1 MPKKIEFEI
10 PQPIG
15 YEKVGSLDIP
25 LYGFVFQSEEETFE
39 WAMNDYFQEVK
50 EYKQGATPNV
60 RSTNIIAAALLKER
74 IDPAWTPE
82 EVFKKIPWNF
92 ASKLFKILSDERTY
106 EARKKEE
113 EESALK
119 EAAATTET
127 ANTSENS
134 SLPTG
139 GESDTN

>member
-1 MPKKIEFEI
+1 MSKKAIEFEI
-10 PQPIG
+10 PEPIG
-15 YEKVGSLDIP
+15 HEKVGNLEIP

-39 WAMNDYFQEVK
+39 WAMNDYIRESK

-60 RSTNIIAAALLKER
+60 LSTNIIAAALLR
-74 IDPAWTPE
+74 QRVDPAWTTE
-82 EVFKKIPWNF
+82 EVAKRIPWNF

-113 EESALK
+113 EAAALK
-119 EAAATTET
+119 ETET
-127 ANTSENS
+127 ANTSES
-134 SLPTG
+134 LSLPTG

>member
-82 EVFKKIPWNF
+82 EVAKKIPWNF

-113 EESALK
+113 EDAAIK
-119 EAAATTET
+119 AAAMTET
-127 ANTSENS
+127 VSTSENS
-134 SLPTG
+134 SLPIG
-139 GESDTN
+139 DESDTN

>member
-1 MPKKIEFEI
+1 MLKKIEFEI

-50 EYKQGATPNV
+50 EYKQGATTNV
-60 RSTNIIAAALLKER
+60 RSTHIIAAALLKER

-82 EVFKKIPWNF
+82 EVAKKIPWNF

-113 EESALK
+113 EEAALK
-119 EAAATTET
+119 ETET
-127 ANTSENS
+127 VSTSENS